1 MKFLINKK
9 IFSYYFIFIS
19 IAVVVFLFQKNNVP
33 GDFSIS
39 EYLINYSGGMTRRGL
54 IGTVSILLS
63 KFTSVPIRLVIL
75 TFQIIFHLL
84 YLFLLFKLLI
94 RNNKNISLID
104 FFCIFSP
111 LFLIYPL
118 AESESLGRKEIL
130 IFISFLYLVYN
141 DCRNLKIISIVYSFI
156 ILPFIVLTWELVV
169 LFFPFYLLVFCLKKK
184 CKTLKDFLLI
194 TAIFIP
200 SIFAFIFIWINPLSF
215 EGHETMCKTLQLID
229 NGCWGGSSMLV
240 TATIY
245 FDTFDWIHG
254 KANFFNYLNYFIYFV
269 IGFFPI
275 FFILSKVKNHF
286 SDIFILSKLN
296 NIFLIFFLIY
306 IPIPLIFIFA
316 LDWGRWINI
325 VFSLT
330 YILFIFLREKKFI
343 KLQLF
348 NNFQINKSIF
358 FILFFLFCLSWHPRI
373 LLWEKTGTFPI
384 YRVATKVLKFFVK
397 GNISNNYNLLDK
409 KII

>member
-1 MKFLINKK
+1 MKFILNKK
-9 IFSYYFIFIS
+9 IILFYFIFIS

-54 IGTVSILLS
+54 IGTFFILLGN
-63 KFTSVPIRLVIL
+63 FISVPIRFVIL

-84 YLFLLFKLLI
+84 FLFFLFKLLI
-94 RNNKNISLID
+94 RNKKNISLVD

-118 AESESLGRKEIL
+118 AELESLGRKEIL

-141 DCRNLKIISIVYSFI
+141 NSRNLKIISILYSFF

-169 LFFPFYLLVFCLKKK
+169 LFFPFYLLVFILKKN
-184 CKTLKDFLLI
+184 CKTLKDFFLI
-194 TAIFIP
+194 IAIFIP
-200 SIFAFIFIWINPLSF
+200 SIFAFIFIWINPLSI
-215 EGHETMCKTLQLID
+215 EGHKIMCNTLQFLD

-245 FDTFDWIHG
+245 FDTFEWIHD
-254 KANFFNYLNYFIYFV
+254 KANFFNYLNYLIYFF

-275 FFILSKVKNHF
+275 FFTLLKVKNQF
-286 SDIFILSKLN
+286 YDIFLLNKLN
-296 NIFLIFFLIY
+296 NILLIFFLIY

-330 YILFIFLREKKFI
+330 YILFIFLRERKFI

-384 YRVATKVLKFFVK
+384 YRVATKVIKFFVK
-397 GNISNNYNLLDK
+397 GNISNNYYFLNK
-409 KII
+409 KIL

>member
-1 MKFLINKK
+1 MKFILNKK
-9 IFSYYFIFIS
+9 IISFYFIFIS
-19 IAVVVFLFQKNNVP
+19 ISVVVFLFQKNNIP

-63 KFTSVPIRLVIL
+63 NFTSVSIRLVIL

-84 YLFLLFKLLI
+84 FLFFLFKLLI
-94 RNNKNISLID
+94 RNKKNTSFVD

-118 AESESLGRKEIL
+118 AELESLGRKEIL

-141 DCRNLKIISIVYSFI
+141 DSRNLKIISILYSFF

-169 LFFPFYLLVFCLKKK
+169 LFFPFYLFVFCLKKK
-184 CKTLKDFLLI
+184 CKTLKEFLLI
-194 TAIFIP
+194 VAIFIP
-200 SIFAFIFIWINPLSF
+200 SIFTFIFIWINPLSI
-215 EGHETMCKTLQLID
+215 EGHKIMCKNLQFLD

-245 FDTFDWIHG
+245 FDTFEWIHD

-275 FFILSKVKNHF
+275 FFTLSKAKNKF
-286 SDIFILSKLN
+286 SDIFLLNKLN

-325 VFSLT
+325 VFTLT

-348 NNFQINKSIF
+348 NNFQINKVIF

-397 GNISNNYNLLDK
+397 GNISNNYYLLNK